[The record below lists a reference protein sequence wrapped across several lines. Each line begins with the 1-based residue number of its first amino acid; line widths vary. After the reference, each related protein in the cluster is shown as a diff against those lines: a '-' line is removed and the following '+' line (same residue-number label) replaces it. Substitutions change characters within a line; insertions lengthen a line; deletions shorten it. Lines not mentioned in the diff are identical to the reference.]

1 MLQLKINNPQ
11 IETIFETKF
20 HSNQEKFI
28 EFIVDFIENNKK
40 IVDKYF
46 DKKSKSKIK
55 YKRLNPMENY
65 YTISID
71 ENQVEMTNPFE
82 NIDNSVDF
90 AKKLREES
98 YR

>member
-1 MLQLKINNPQ
+1 MLQINNPQ
-11 IETIFETKF
+11 
-20 HSNQEKFI
+20 
-28 EFIVDFIENNKK
+28 

-46 DKKSKSKIK
+46 DKKMK

-71 ENQVEMTNPFE
+71 ENQVEMTNPFK
-82 NIDNSVDF
+82 NIENSVDF

>member
-1 MLQLKINNPQ
+1 VLQINNPQ
-11 IETIFETKF
+11 
-20 HSNQEKFI
+20 
-28 EFIVDFIENNKK
+28 

-46 DKKSKSKIK
+46 DKKMK

-71 ENQVEMTNPFE
+71 ENQVEMTNPFK
-82 NIDNSVDF
+82 NIGNSVDF